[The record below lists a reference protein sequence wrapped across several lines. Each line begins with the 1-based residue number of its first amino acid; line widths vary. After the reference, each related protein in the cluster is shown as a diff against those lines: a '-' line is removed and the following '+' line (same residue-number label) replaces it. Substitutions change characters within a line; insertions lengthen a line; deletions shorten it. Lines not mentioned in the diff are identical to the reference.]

1 MSQINKIKPRR
12 SLLFIPAN
20 RPDRFDKALN
30 SGADMVCIELED
42 GVGYAQKDIARDN
55 MVNFFS
61 SLQKVPAHCE
71 ILVRINGLE
80 DAHGQ
85 ADLEAIMALPQK
97 PAAVMV
103 PKIRKAEEISLLDKK
118 LAEHAPELAL
128 HVLIE
133 TAEALEHASA
143 IAVASPRLEMLLFG
157 GVDLATELRA
167 TTGWEAL
174 SYARGRS
181 VHAAA
186 LAGLDVMDM
195 PYLAL
200 DDPDGLREE
209 AVRARDM
216 GFGGKAAIHPAQVAV
231 INQAFTPGAGEI
243 EQAKR
248 ILAAYA
254 DAPGGVTVLDGRLI
268 EKPVI
273 LKMQYIL
280 AIAEAVQA

>member
-1 MSQINKIKPRR
+1 MSQVNKIKPRR

-42 GVGYAQKDIARDN
+42 GVALAHKDMARDN
-55 MVNFFS
+55 MINFFS
-61 SLQKVPAHCE
+61 SPQNVPANCE

-85 ADLEAIMALPQK
+85 ADLEAIFALPQK

-103 PKIRKAEEISLLDKK
+103 PKIRHAGEISILDKK

-143 IAVASPRLEMLLFG
+143 IAAASQRLEMLLFG
-157 GVDLATELRA
+157 GVDLAMELRA

-174 SYARGRS
+174 SYARGRV

-195 PYLAL
+195 PYLAV
-200 DDPDGLREE
+200 DDPDGLHQES
-209 AVRARDM
+209 VRARDM
-216 GFGGKAAIHPAQVAV
+216 GFGGKAAIHPAQLAV
-231 INQAFTPGAGEI
+231 IHQGFTPSAGEI

-254 DAPGGVTVLDGRLI
+254 DAPGGVVVLDGRLV

>member
-1 MSQINKIKPRR
+1 
-12 SLLFIPAN
+12 
-20 RPDRFDKALN
+20 
-30 SGADMVCIELED
+30 
-42 GVGYAQKDIARDN
+42 
-55 MVNFFS
+55 
-61 SLQKVPAHCE
+61 
-71 ILVRINGLE
+71 
-80 DAHGQ
+80 
-85 ADLEAIMALPQK
+85 MALPQK

-118 LAEHAPELAL
+118 LVEHAPELAL

-195 PYLAL
+195 PYLAV

-216 GFGGKAAIHPAQVAV
+216 GFGGKAAIHPAQVAI

>member
-1 MSQINKIKPRR
+1 M
-12 SLLFIPAN
+12 
-20 RPDRFDKALN
+20 
-30 SGADMVCIELED
+30 
-42 GVGYAQKDIARDN
+42 
-55 MVNFFS
+55 
-61 SLQKVPAHCE
+61 
-71 ILVRINGLE
+71 
-80 DAHGQ
+80 
-85 ADLEAIMALPQK
+85 
-97 PAAVMV
+97 
-103 PKIRKAEEISLLDKK
+103 LDKK
-118 LAEHAPELAL
+118 LAEHAPEMAL

-133 TAEALEHASA
+133 TAEALEQASA
-143 IAVASPRLEMLLFG
+143 IAAASQRLEMLLFG

-174 SYARGRS
+174 SYARGRI

-195 PYLAL
+195 PYLAV
-200 DDPDGLREE
+200 DDPDGLAAES
-209 AVRARDM
+209 ARARDM
-216 GFGGKAAIHPAQVAV
+216 GFGGKAAIHPAQVNV
-231 INQAFTPGAGEI
+231 INQAFTPSAAEV

-254 DAPGGVTVLDGRLI
+254 DAPGGVVVLDGRLV

>member
-1 MSQINKIKPRR
+1 
-12 SLLFIPAN
+12 
-20 RPDRFDKALN
+20 
-30 SGADMVCIELED
+30 
-42 GVGYAQKDIARDN
+42 
-55 MVNFFS
+55 
-61 SLQKVPAHCE
+61 
-71 ILVRINGLE
+71 
-80 DAHGQ
+80 
-85 ADLEAIMALPQK
+85 MALPQK

-143 IAVASPRLEMLLFG
+143 IAVASPRLEMLLFD

-167 TTGWEAL
+167 TTGWGAL

-195 PYLAL
+195 PYLAV

-216 GFGGKAAIHPAQVAV
+216 GFSGKAAIHPAQVAV

>member
-1 MSQINKIKPRR
+1 MSQVNKIKPRR

-42 GVGYAQKDIARDN
+42 WVAYAQKEMAREN

-61 SLQKVPAHCE
+61 NPGKVPSNCE

-85 ADLEAIMALPQK
+85 ADLEAILALPQK
-97 PAAVMV
+97 PDAVMI
-103 PKIRKAEEISLLDKK
+103 PKIRHAGEISMLDKK
-118 LAEHAPELAL
+118 LAEHAPEIAL

-143 IAVASPRLEMLLFG
+143 IAAASQRLELLLFG

-174 SYARGRS
+174 SYARGRI

-195 PYLAL
+195 PYLAV
-200 DDPDGLREE
+200 DDPDGLAAE
-209 AVRARDM
+209 AARARDM
-216 GFGGKAAIHPAQVAV
+216 GFGGKAAIHPAQLSV
-231 INQAFTPGAGEI
+231 IHQAFTPSAAEV

-254 DAPGGVTVLDGRLI
+254 DAPGGVVVLDGRLV

-280 AIAEAVQA
+280 AIAEAVQT

>member
-1 MSQINKIKPRR
+1 MSQVNKIKPRR

-42 GVGYAQKDIARDN
+42 GVAYAQKEMARDN

-61 SLQKVPAHCE
+61 NPGKVPAHCE

-85 ADLEAIMALPQK
+85 ADLEAILALPQK
-97 PAAVMV
+97 PDAVMI
-103 PKIRKAEEISLLDKK
+103 PKIRHAGEISMLDKK
-118 LAEHAPELAL
+118 LAEHAPEMAL

-143 IAVASPRLEMLLFG
+143 IAAASQRLELLLFG

-174 SYARGRS
+174 SYARGHI

-186 LAGLDVMDM
+186 LAGLDVLDM
-195 PYLAL
+195 PYLAV
-200 DDPDGLREE
+200 DNPDGLAAE
-209 AVRARDM
+209 AARARDM
-216 GFGGKAAIHPAQVAV
+216 GFGGKAAIHPAQLSV
-231 INQAFTPGAGEI
+231 IHQTFTPSAAEV

-254 DAPGGVTVLDGRLI
+254 DAPGGVVVLDGRLV

-280 AIAEAVQA
+280 AIAEAVQT

>member
-1 MSQINKIKPRR
+1 
-12 SLLFIPAN
+12 
-20 RPDRFDKALN
+20 
-30 SGADMVCIELED
+30 
-42 GVGYAQKDIARDN
+42 
-55 MVNFFS
+55 
-61 SLQKVPAHCE
+61 
-71 ILVRINGLE
+71 
-80 DAHGQ
+80 
-85 ADLEAIMALPQK
+85 MALPQK

-195 PYLAL
+195 PYLAV

>member
-1 MSQINKIKPRR
+1 MSQVNKIKPRR

-42 GVGYAQKDIARDN
+42 GVAYAQKEMARDN
-55 MVNFFS
+55 MVKFFS
-61 SLQKVPAHCE
+61 RPQNVPASCE

-85 ADLEAIMALPQK
+85 ADLKAILALPQK
-97 PAAVMV
+97 PAALMV
-103 PKIRKAEEISLLDKK
+103 PKIRTAENVMVLDKQ
-118 LAEHAPELAL
+118 LAKQAPEMAL
-128 HVLIE
+128 HLLIE

-143 IAVASPRLEMLLFG
+143 IASASQRLEMLLFG

-174 SYARGRS
+174 AYARGRM

-195 PYLAL
+195 PYLAV
-200 DDPDGLREE
+200 DDPDGLGQE
-209 AVRARDM
+209 AARARDM
-216 GFGGKAAIHPAQVAV
+216 GFGGKAAIHPAQLSV
-231 INQAFTPGAGEI
+231 IHQAFTPTAQEI

-254 DAPGGVTVLDGRLI
+254 EASSGVVVLDGRLV

>member
-1 MSQINKIKPRR
+1 MSQAPNIKPRR

-42 GVGYAQKDIARDN
+42 GVAYAQKEMARDN

-61 SLQKVPAHCE
+61 NPGKLSAPCE

-85 ADLEAIMALPQK
+85 ADLEAILALPQK
-97 PAAVMV
+97 PAAIMV
-103 PKIRKAEEISLLDKK
+103 PKIRQAGEISMLDKK
-118 LAEHAPELAL
+118 LAEHAPEMAL

-133 TAEALEHASA
+133 TAEALEQASA
-143 IAVASPRLEMLLFG
+143 IAAASQRLEMLLFG

-174 SYARGRS
+174 SYARGRI

-195 PYLAL
+195 PYLAV
-200 DDPDGLREE
+200 DDPDGLAAE
-209 AVRARDM
+209 AARARDM
-216 GFGGKAAIHPAQVAV
+216 GFGGKAAIHPAQVNV
-231 INQAFTPGAGEI
+231 INQAFTPSAAEV

-254 DAPGGVTVLDGRLI
+254 DAPGGVVVLDGRLV

>member
-1 MSQINKIKPRR
+1 MSQAPNIKPRR

-42 GVGYAQKDIARDN
+42 GVAYAQKEIARDN
-55 MVNFFS
+55 MVRFFS
-61 SLQKVPAHCE
+61 SQQGLPAHCE

-85 ADLEAIMALPQK
+85 ADLEAILALPQK
-97 PAAVMV
+97 PAVIMV
-103 PKIRKAEEISLLDKK
+103 PKIRQAGEISMLDKK
-118 LAEHAPELAL
+118 LAEHAPEMAL

-143 IAVASPRLEMLLFG
+143 IAAASQRLEMLLFG

-174 SYARGRS
+174 SYARGRI

-195 PYLAL
+195 PYLAV
-200 DDPDGLREE
+200 DDPDGLAAE
-209 AVRARDM
+209 AARARDM
-216 GFGGKAAIHPAQVAV
+216 GFGGKAAIHPAQLSV
-231 INQAFTPGAGEI
+231 IHQAFTPSAAEV

-254 DAPGGVTVLDGRLI
+254 DAPGGVVVLDGRLV